1 VDIEKI
7 IKKGVL
13 SQEAYPAEEQPYRI
27 KLDANENPY
36 PLPFSLKR
44 VILKRLE
51 EVSLNRYPTPGS
63 PGLKAAF
70 SRYYGVSEE
79 MVLIGNGSDELIQI
93 LLTAVGASSPCSILF
108 PIPTFAMYRISALNA
123 GHRVV
128 EIPLNDRF
136 DLDTDAMLAAIAE
149 AHPSLIILSY
159 PNNPTGG
166 CFDRETIERILA
178 VSDGLV
184 VLDEAYGNFSG
195 KTFLRD
201 LDRWDNLIILRT
213 LSKVG
218 LAALRLGILIAS
230 PELAHQLN
238 KVRLP
243 YNVNIFSQVVGEV
256 FVEHSEEFLE
266 SVNRIIADR
275 EWLFRELM
283 AIDGITPYPSD
294 ANFILF
300 SCVTGKD
307 DICRKLIDKGI
318 LIKDFASP
326 PILENCM
333 RVTVGTPE
341 ENGEF
346 IETLKGILQG
356 E

>member
-1 VDIEKI
+1 
-7 IKKGVL
+7 
-13 SQEAYPAEEQPYRI
+13 
-27 KLDANENPY
+27 
-36 PLPFSLKR
+36 
-44 VILKRLE
+44 
-51 EVSLNRYPTPGS
+51 
-63 PGLKAAF
+63 
-70 SRYYGVSEE
+70 
-79 MVLIGNGSDELIQI
+79 
-93 LLTAVGASSPCSILF
+93 
-108 PIPTFAMYRISALNA
+108 
-123 GHRVV
+123 
-128 EIPLNDRF
+128 
-136 DLDTDAMLAAIAE
+136 
-149 AHPSLIILSY
+149 
-159 PNNPTGG
+159 
-166 CFDRETIERILA
+166 
-178 VSDGLV
+178 
-184 VLDEAYGNFSG
+184 
-195 KTFLRD
+195 
-201 LDRWDNLIILRT
+201 
-213 LSKVG
+213 
-218 LAALRLGILIAS
+218 
-230 PELAHQLN
+230 LN